1 MGTLKSTLKLE
12 STDLF
17 PTPVSF
23 TKINNNTVA
32 GNFSGFNAQ
41 EITAGPA
48 ANLNLQVLVP
58 LVLTFT

>member
-41 EITAGPA
+41 
-48 ANLNLQVLVP
+48 
-58 LVLTFT
+58 